1 VIVYPAID
9 LRQGKCVRLQQ
20 GRFDQVT
27 TYADDP
33 LAVARAYA
41 ADGAAWL
48 HVVDLDGAKDGNA
61 AQTDLILRIAAESG
75 LKVQT
80 GGGIRSE
87 KQIQAYLDGG
97 VARVVIGSLA
107 LTNPG
112 LVGAWL
118 GEFGRDRIVLALD
131 VKGAEDGSWHVATY
145 GWQKDSGKTLAA
157 VVDDYGAANLRHL
170 LCTDVARDGLLAGPN
185 LALYQEI
192 RSAYP
197 GLELQASG
205 GVASLDDLAALKAAG
220 VAGVVVGKALYE
232 KKFTLAQALAC

>member
-1 VIVYPAID
+1 VIIYPAID

-20 GRFDQVT
+20 GRFDQMT
-27 TYADDP
+27 TYGDDP
-33 LAVARAYA
+33 LAVARGYA
-41 ADGAAWL
+41 AEGAAWL

-61 AQTDLILRIAAESG
+61 AQTELILRIVGECD

-87 KQIQAYLDGG
+87 KQIHAYLEGG

-118 GEFGRDRIVLALD
+118 GQFGRDRIVLALD
-131 VKGAEDGSWHVATY
+131 VKAAEDGSWHVATH
-145 GWQKDSGKTLAA
+145 GWQKDSDRTLSS
-157 VVDDYGAANLRHL
+157 VIDEYGAATLRHL

-185 LALYQEI
+185 VALYQAI
-192 RSAYP
+192 RAAYP

-205 GVASLDDLAALKAAG
+205 GVASLEDLAALKATG

-232 KKFTLAQALAC
+232 RRFSLSEALAC

>member
-33 LAVARAYA
+33 LAVARACA
-41 ADGAAWL
+41 AEGAAWL

-61 AQTDLILRIAAESG
+61 AQTDLIRRIVAESG

-87 KQIQAYLDGG
+87 QQIQGYLDGG

-131 VKGAEDGSWHVATY
+131 VRPAEDGSWHVATH

-157 VVDDYGAANLRHL
+157 VVDEYGVASLRHL

-197 GLELQASG
+197 GIELQASG
-205 GVASLDDLAALKAAG
+205 GVASLEDLAALKATG

-232 KKFTLAQALAC
+232 RKFTLAEALAC

>member
-1 VIVYPAID
+1 MIVYPAID

-33 LAVARAYA
+33 VAVARTYA
-41 ADGAAWL
+41 AEGAAWL

-87 KQIQAYLDGG
+87 KQIRACLDGG

-118 GEFGRDRIVLALD
+118 GEFGREHIVLALD
-131 VKGAEDGSWHVATY
+131 VRPAEDGSWHVATH

-157 VVDDYGAANLRHL
+157 VVDDYGAASLHHL
-170 LCTDVARDGLLAGPN
+170 LCTDVARDGLLGGPN
-185 LALYQEI
+185 LGLYQQI
-192 RSAYP
+192 RAAYP
-197 GLELQASG
+197 GLDLQASG

-232 KKFTLAQALAC
+232 RRFSLAAALAC

>member
-1 VIVYPAID
+1 MIVYPAID

-41 ADGAAWL
+41 AEGAAWL

-61 AQTDLILRIAAESG
+61 AQTDLILRIAAEVG

-131 VKGAEDGSWHVATY
+131 VRPAEDGSWHVATH
-145 GWQKDSGKTLAA
+145 GWQKDSGKTLTA
-157 VVDDYGAANLRHL
+157 VIDEFGVASLRHL

-205 GVASLDDLAALKAAG
+205 GVASLDDLQVLKAAG

-232 KKFTLAQALAC
+232 KRFTLAEALAC